1 MDSRFPISYFH
12 FPIPFFHFL
21 KGLTHSLFGKLL
33 LVMIFGILVPL
44 LGLGIFLTRTGEKA
58 VKASV
63 LQNHRQ
69 IARGAAGKI
78 EAFLREPLS
87 VLEITAEMMVSLGG
101 TAWQRQATL
110 VALSLERP
118 IFKEISLVDIAGKEI
133 LISDPAQPLRDRSED
148 RAFIEG
154 MKAKVYLSEMY
165 LLKGRL
171 PTMTVSVPVKDVGT
185 IQGVLIAQ
193 LDARGIWALV
203 DGIKIG
209 KTGNV
214 SVFSRRG
221 LWVAHPDTSELVKE
235 KAQQAKSIRK
245 IMPKGLEIRE
255 SVAKQINGNIC
266 AAAPVPGSDWVVLT
280 AQSKQEALDM
290 TRKMKGQHRLFLFL
304 GFLLSILIGWG
315 IAYYVSRPIK
325 ILSNATKRISQG
337 KSHESLPVSRQ
348 DEIGELTLSFNRMVG
363 SLEQTLSQLRTT
375 RDFSDKIIENIP
387 AGLLVLDKEMKVQ
400 RTNQALVMII
410 GAKRAEDLIGR
421 TIGELFGSQQK
432 LMTLIGKD
440 LEGQLFRTRERR
452 VKTLDGRE
460 IEAVVTGAPFF
471 GLGGEIESI
480 LLLVQDVTEQKKLE
494 HELVQSEERYKD
506 LWETAPVAYHTLDIN
521 GIITRVNQTEGK
533 MLGYTPEKMV
543 GKSIFEFILPEQR
556 AQARKRFQLKL
567 AGQQI
572 PKQRHRGYVRKDG
585 AEIYV
590 SIDDVLEYDS
600 KSKVV
605 GIRTTM
611 VDITKRVRAEE
622 ELNRAKQHFQTLF
635 NAMVDP
641 VSIVDSKG
649 VFVEVTDGVE
659 EITGFKKEELLG
671 RNFLQTGIV
680 TPESKAIMA
689 ENLTK
694 RIKGI
699 DVVPYEVEVLTK
711 NGRKL
716 PYEVN
721 AAQITYMGKPADM
734 VVFRDIT
741 ERKRAEETLKKAH
754 DELEIRVKE
763 RTADLTKANEQLQR
777 EIVERKQAEEIAKS
791 ANRAKSDFLAS
802 MSHELRTPLNA
813 IVGFSQLLQEQ
824 DIGKLNEKQAEYTA
838 DILESGEHLFS
849 LINDIL
855 DLSKVEAGKMELE
868 LSRVNIKELLENSFI
883 MIKEKCLKHR
893 INLDL
898 HIPEDVEGFEI
909 TADARKLKQV
919 MLNLLSNAAKFTPD
933 GGAIAVEA
941 KQEEKEFI
949 ISVSDTGI
957 GIAPEHQEKIFEE
970 FYQIRG
976 GLTEKTVGTGLGLPL
991 TKGLVETHE
1000 GRIWVESEGEGK
1012 GSKFSFS
1019 LPLKAEK
1026 KEGPRK

>member
-1 MDSRFPISYFH
+1 
-12 FPIPFFHFL
+12 
-21 KGLTHSLFGKLL
+21 
-33 LVMIFGILVPL
+33 MIFGILVPL
-44 LGLGIFLTRTGEKA
+44 LGLGIFLTRTGEEA
-58 VKASV
+58 VRVTV

-101 TAWQRQATL
+101 STWQRQAAL

-133 LISDPAQPLRDRSED
+133 LISDPAQSLRDRSED

-154 MKAKVYLSEMY
+154 MKPKVYLSEMY

-171 PTMTVSVPVKDVGT
+171 PTMTISVPVKDVGT

-221 LWVAHPDTSELVKE
+221 LWVAHPDKSEMVKE

-266 AAAPVPGSDWVVLT
+266 AVAPVPGSDWVVLT
-280 AQSKQEALDM
+280 VQSKQEALGM
-290 TRKMKGQHRLFLFL
+290 ARKMKGQHRLFLFL
-304 GFLLSILIGWG
+304 GFILSILIGWG
-315 IAYYVSRPIK
+315 IAYSVSRPIK
-325 ILSNATKRISQG
+325 TLSDATKRISQG
-337 KSHESLPVSRQ
+337 ESHELLPVGRQ

-363 SLEQTLSQLRTT
+363 SLEQTLSRFKAA
-375 RDFSDKIIENIP
+375 RDFSDRIVENIP

-421 TIGELFGSQQK
+421 AITELFGSQQE
-432 LMTLIGKD
+432 LMTLIGKGV
-440 LEGQLFRTRERR
+440 EGQLFRARERR

-471 GLGGEIESI
+471 GPGGEIESI

-494 HELVQSEERYKD
+494 HELVQSEKRYKD
-506 LWETAPVAYHTLDIN
+506 LWETAPVAYHTLDTN
-521 GIITRVNQTEGK
+521 GIITRVNQTEAK
-533 MLGYTPEKMV
+533 MLGYTPGKMI
-543 GKSIFEFILPEQR
+543 GKSIFEFILPEQQ
-556 AQARKRFQLKL
+556 AEARKRFQLKL
-567 AGQQI
+567 AGQQL
-572 PKQRHRGYVRKDG
+572 PEAKDRVYLKKDG
-585 AEIYV
+585 SKIFV
-590 SIDDVLEYDS
+590 SIDDVLERDS
-600 KSKVV
+600 KGKVI

-611 VDITKRVRAEE
+611 VDITKRVQAEQ
-622 ELNRAKQHFQTLF
+622 ELNRAKRHFQTLF

-641 VSIVDSKG
+641 VTIVDNKG
-649 VFVEVTDGVE
+649 VFMEVTDMVE

-671 RNFLQTGIV
+671 RNFLQIGIV

-689 ENLTK
+689 ENLAKRTK
-694 RIKGI
+694 RI

-721 AAQITYMGKPADM
+721 AARITYMGKPADM

-741 ERKRAEETLKKAH
+741 ERVRAEEELKKAH
-754 DELEIRVKE
+754 DQLEIRVKE
-763 RTADLTKANEQLQR
+763 RTANLRIANKTLQR
-777 EIVERKQAEEIAKS
+777 EIVERKRAEEIAKS
-791 ANRAKSDFLAS
+791 ASRAKSDFLTN

-813 IVGFSQLLQEQ
+813 ITGFSQMLQEQ
-824 DIGKLNEKQAEYTA
+824 YFGKLNEEQAEYVTY
-838 DILESGEHLFS
+838 ILESGEHLLS

-855 DLSKVEAGKMELE
+855 DLSKIEAGKMALH
-868 LSRVNIKELLENSFI
+868 LSRVNIKELLENSLI
-883 MIKEKCLKHR
+883 MIKEKCLKHG
-893 INLDL
+893 ISLDL
-898 HIPEDVEGFEI
+898 RISEDVEGLEI
-909 TADARKLKQV
+909 TADERRVKQI
-919 MLNLLSNAAKFTPD
+919 MFNLLANAAKFTPD
-933 GGAIAVEA
+933 RGTIAVEA
-941 KQEEKEFI
+941 EQEGKEFI
-949 ISVSDTGI
+949 VSVSDTGI
-957 GIAPEHQEKIFEE
+957 GIAPEHLEEIFEE
-970 FYQIRG
+970 FHQING
-976 GLTEKTVGTGLGLPL
+976 GLMGKIPGAGLGLAL
-991 TKGLVETHE
+991 SKNFVEMHG
-1000 GRIWVESEGEGK
+1000 GRIWAESEGKGK
-1012 GSKFSFS
+1012 GSRFSFS
-1019 LPLKAEK
+1019 LPLRDEK
-1026 KEGPRK
+1026 KGGSGK